1 MRPTS
6 NWKYCNLLRRRRMP
20 NTRRYGSVFI
30 PSLTGKLWTSSYWKL
45 EKDRCHQH
53 LAIIKQKYLFTRL
66 SVAWFR
72 LKSGRNFQQNAI
84 ENMCCSYT
92 NRKVESLTHFV
103 SSFLLLLLLT
113 YRIAPKTLQCINN
126 ENILPNRWRQ
136 KKKLT
141 LTHQSKMTNL
151 KICPT
156 KNGVGQKKLNGRR
169 YKQSTDMRRHGRA
182 RSLKKCEIYALFMYN
197 LTNGLSEKKNGNEKR

>member
-1 MRPTS
+1 MSSASGNHKTKVSIYSLVCRMIQAQIGSEFSTKCH
-6 NWKYCNLLRRRRMP
+6 WKYVLQLHESEGRESYAFR
-20 NTRRYGSVFI
+20 VFI
-30 PSLTGKLWTSSYWKL
+30 FIIIIINVSYRPENAPMHQQREYTSKSLTT
-45 EKDRCHQH
+45 
-53 LAIIKQKYLFTRL
+53 
-66 SVAWFR
+66 
-72 LKSGRNFQQNAI
+72 
-84 ENMCCSYT
+84 
-92 NRKVESLTHFV
+92 
-103 SSFLLLLLLT
+103 
-113 YRIAPKTLQCINN
+113 
-126 ENILPNRWRQ
+126 